1 MLKTPQIE
9 PVTSFLKDH
18 KAVLKKLQLGP
29 IFLAQ
34 RSKPTAVLV
43 SVDEW
48 DHIVEELEHYRLLAL
63 ADQRAHELDINP
75 DLAVPWEAVEQELER
90 RGLNHA

>member
-9 PVTSFLKDH
+9 PVTNFLKDH
-18 KAVLKKLQLGP
+18 KAVLKKLQTGP

-43 SVDEW
+43 SVDDW
-48 DHIVEELEHYRLLAL
+48 DHIVEELEHYRLITL
-63 ADQRAHELDINP
+63 ADQRAHELDMNP
-75 DLAVPWEAVEQELER
+75 DLAVPWEVVEQELER
-90 RGLNHA
+90 RGLYHG

>member
-9 PVTSFLKDH
+9 AVTNFLKDH
-18 KAVLKKLQLGP
+18 KAVLKKLQTGP

-43 SVDEW
+43 SVAEW
-48 DHIVEELEHYRLLAL
+48 DHIVEEWSTIGSL
-63 ADQRAHELDINP
+63 
-75 DLAVPWEAVEQELER
+75 PWPTNGPTSWIGIPSWPCPGKSPNRNWNGVD
-90 RGLNHA
+90 